1 MLELIKS
8 WDTQAFLA
16 INGSHNSI
24 FDFLMFWASNKLIWV
39 PLYLF
44 FLYLLIKNYKWKTIG
59 IFISVIIL
67 IVLSD
72 QGSVHLFKNVFLRL
86 RPCHEPQLEGL
97 VHLINGKCGG
107 QFGFISSHASNTFG
121 LAVFLIRFL
130 SKKYRYFTIL
140 VLLWA
145 AMVGYSRVYL
155 GVHYPGDVIVGAAFG
170 SLLGYVVF
178 WSYNFLNIKWNT
190 ERSRSV

>member
-1 MLELIKS
+1 MIEAIKNLDTEL
-8 WDTQAFLA
+8 FLA

-24 FDFLMFWASNKLIWV
+24 FDFLMFWASNKLIWI

-44 FLYLLIKNYKWKTIG
+44 FLYLLIKNYKWKTVG
-59 IFISVIIL
+59 IFLSVIVL

-97 VHLINGKCGG
+97 VHLVHGKCGG
-107 QFGFISSHASNTFG
+107 QFGFISSHAANTFG
-121 LAVFLIRFL
+121 LAVFLIQFL
-130 SKKYRYFTIL
+130 GKKYRYFTVL

-145 AMVGYSRVYL
+145 LIVSYSRIYL
-155 GVHYPGDVIVGAAFG
+155 GVHYPGDVIFGAAFG
-170 SLLGYVVF
+170 SMLGFLVF
-178 WSYNFLNIKWNT
+178 FLYKKLS
-190 ERSRSV
+190 SRTK